1 MDIKV
6 YILDKKIKG
15 QYIKPIEYQ
24 FHGNYAL
31 ELMFFRISEVYFGK
45 QVSLLVESAIK
56 SKLE

>member
-6 YILDKKIKG
+6 YILDKRVKG

-24 FHGNYAL
+24 FHGNYGL
-31 ELMFFRISEVYFGK
+31 ELMFFRISEIYYGK
-45 QVSLLVESAIK
+45 QVSLQIESVIK